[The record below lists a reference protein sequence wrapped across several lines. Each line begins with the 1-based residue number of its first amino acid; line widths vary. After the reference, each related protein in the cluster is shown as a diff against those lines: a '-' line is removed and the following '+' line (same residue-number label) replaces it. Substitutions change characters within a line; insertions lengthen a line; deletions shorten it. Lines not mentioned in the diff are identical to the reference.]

1 MLQRKIENHIREYLT
16 SNSERVLLIDGA
28 RQVGK
33 SYIIR
38 KVGQELFVNYIEVNM
53 EEDKVSQRIFAEA
66 KTVGD
71 FYLALSAIAGDKLKD
86 KASTLVFIDEIQAYD
101 HLLTLLKFLKA
112 DDRFTYIASGSLL
125 GVTLK
130 NTSSIPLGSIEI
142 KHMYPLDF
150 EEFLIANGVG
160 EIALEAMRTHFL
172 EQKSLPDALH
182 HRMMDLFRKYLLIG
196 GMPAAVHSFVE
207 KTNIVEVRV
216 IQDNVHKLYGVDA
229 ARYEA
234 NHERLKIQ
242 RIYDMIPS
250 NLENKKKRIVAK
262 EIEGKK
268 GRRMADYMEEF
279 DYLISSGVALEV
291 KAISN
296 PSFPLIQNSGKNLLK
311 LYLNDVGM
319 LTGIYYRQNILPI
332 MKDESSVNLGAVYE
346 TVVAQ
351 ELRAHGF
358 DLFYYDNK
366 KNGEVDFLIDDV
378 QNLTVMPLEVKS
390 GKDYTVHSALSNIIN
405 KEEYHIHR
413 AFVLSNEQKVFIKGG
428 VTYIPVYYIMFFSPD
443 ISDMAFSENSEH
455 V

>member
-1 MLQRKIENHIREYLT
+1 
-16 SNSERVLLIDGA
+16 
-28 RQVGK
+28 
-33 SYIIR
+33 
-38 KVGQELFVNYIEVNM
+38 
-53 EEDKVSQRIFAEA
+53 
-66 KTVGD
+66 
-71 FYLALSAIAGDKLKD
+71 
-86 KASTLVFIDEIQAYD
+86 
-101 HLLTLLKFLKA
+101 
-112 DDRFTYIASGSLL
+112 
-125 GVTLK
+125 
-130 NTSSIPLGSIEI
+130 
-142 KHMYPLDF
+142 
-150 EEFLIANGVG
+150 
-160 EIALEAMRTHFL
+160 
-172 EQKSLPDALH
+172 
-182 HRMMDLFRKYLLIG
+182 
-196 GMPAAVHSFVE
+196 
-207 KTNIVEVRV
+207 
-216 IQDNVHKLYGVDA
+216 
-229 ARYEA
+229 
-234 NHERLKIQ
+234 
-242 RIYDMIPS
+242 
-250 NLENKKKRIVAK
+250 
-262 EIEGKK
+262 
-268 GRRMADYMEEF
+268 MADYMEEF

-332 MKDESSVNLGAVYE
+332 MKDEPSVNLGAVYE

-443 ISDMAFSENSEH
+443 ISDMAFIDNSEH